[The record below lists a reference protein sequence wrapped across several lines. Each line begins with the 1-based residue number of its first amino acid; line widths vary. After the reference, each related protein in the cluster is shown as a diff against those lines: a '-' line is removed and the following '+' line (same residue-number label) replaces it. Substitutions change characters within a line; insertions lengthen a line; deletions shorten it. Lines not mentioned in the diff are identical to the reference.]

1 MQFSTMFS
9 IKCILVVFV
18 LLQLSEVSFGF
29 SLNSGKKLNVKSTE
43 MMFSVFKS
51 PHSRSTELFILP
63 DTEGETLVAKPNAK
77 PEGYMSSDL
86 STNEDGK
93 QGRVASY
100 ILFALVPV
108 LVLVPF
114 FLSRGFDP
122 PVDNSADSTIS
133 APVISNEKI

>member
-1 MQFSTMFS
+1 MQFST
-9 IKCILVVFV
+9 ILFAQYF
-18 LLQLSEVSFGF
+18 LLGLMLLEFSEVTFAL
-29 SLNSGKKLNVKSTE
+29 SLNSGKKINAK
-43 MMFSVFKS
+43 MSVLKA
-51 PHSRSTELFILP
+51 PHSRSMELFILP

-86 STNEDGK
+86 SSNEDGK
-93 QGRVASY
+93 QGRVLSY

-133 APVISNEKI
+133 APVTSNERIKVQ

>member
-1 MQFSTMFS
+1 MQFSTILFVQYFLLGLMLLEFSEVTVAFS
-9 IKCILVVFV
+9 IK
-18 LLQLSEVSFGF
+18 
-29 SLNSGKKLNVKSTE
+29 SGKKINAKSAE
-43 MMFSVFKS
+43 IMSVLKA
-51 PHSRSTELFILP
+51 PHSRNMELFILP

-86 STNEDGK
+86 SSNEDGK
-93 QGRVASY
+93 QGRVLSY

-133 APVISNEKI
+133 APVISNERI

>member
-1 MQFSTMFS
+1 MQFST
-9 IKCILVVFV
+9 ILFV
-18 LLQLSEVSFGF
+18 QHFLLGLMLLEFSEVTFAF
-29 SLNSGKKLNVKSTE
+29 SLNSGKKINVKSAE
-43 MMFSVFKS
+43 IMSVLKA
-51 PHSRSTELFILP
+51 PHSRSMELFILP
-63 DTEGETLVAKPNAK
+63 DTEGETLIAKPNAK

-86 STNEDGK
+86 SSNEDGK
-93 QGRVASY
+93 QGRVLSY

-133 APVISNEKI
+133 APVISNERI